1 MTLGRDGLRRG
12 IPIGLW
18 VLHRRTG
25 RIGRDE
31 DADRANGIGID
42 CYRHSLYR
50 YLAYTLF
57 LGIV

>member
-1 MTLGRDGLRRG
+1 MTVGRDGLRRD
-12 IPIGLW
+12 IPIGLC
-18 VLHRRTG
+18 VCLGRTG

-31 DADRANGIGID
+31 DADRANGIGMD
-42 CYRHSLYR
+42 CYRHSLYC